1 MITRIERDVF
11 FVAGIHF
18 EDGYYINTY
27 DIGLSMLV
35 ETDLPKEHHIA
46 MERLD
51 FFIKNVVSNSVFVD
65 EDNHEAIEKY
75 SEAGINVITLPG
87 EPFDQ
92 IVAMVILLKLNAIME
107 NRIKITD
114 ITIGSLLGEGIRYPI
129 VSETAENAEI
139 MVGDNWWYQSDLETT
154 NQNVFLFEP
163 ENNVVKLFDD
173 TVWAEHNLSWK
184 EKPKIVL
191 TPE

>member
-1 MITRIERDVF
+1 MITRIERDIF

-18 EDGYYINTY
+18 DDAYFINTY
-27 DIGLSMLV
+27 DLTLSMLV
-35 ETDLPKEHHIA
+35 ETDIPKEHTIA

-51 FFIKNVVSNSVFVD
+51 FFIKNVITNSVFVN
-65 EDNHEAIEKY
+65 EENHDIIEKY
-75 SEAGINVITLPG
+75 SEAGMSIITLPG

-92 IVAMVILLKLNAIME
+92 IVAMTLLLKLNAIME

-114 ITIGSLLGEGIRYPI
+114 ITICSLLGEGIRYPI
-129 VSETAENAEI
+129 VTETAENADI
-139 MVGDNWWYQSDLETT
+139 MVGDKWWHQSDLETT

-173 TVWAEHNLSWK
+173 SVWSEHSLSWK
-184 EKPKIVL
+184 EKPKSIL

>member
-1 MITRIERDVF
+1 MITRIERDIF

-18 EDGYYINTY
+18 DDAYFINTY
-27 DIGLSMLV
+27 DFTLSMLV
-35 ETDLPKEHHIA
+35 ETDIPKEHQIA

-51 FFIKNVVSNSVFVD
+51 FFIKNVVSNSVFVN
-65 EDNHEAIEKY
+65 EENHEIIEKY
-75 SEAGINVITLPG
+75 SDAGMSIITLPG

-92 IVAMVILLKLNAIME
+92 IVAMTLLLKLNAIME

-114 ITIGSLLGEGIRYPI
+114 ITICSLLGEGIRYPI
-129 VSETAENAEI
+129 VTETAENADI
-139 MVGDNWWYQSDLETT
+139 MVGDNWWHQNDLETT
-154 NQNVFLFEP
+154 NQNIYLFEP

-173 TVWAEHNLSWK
+173 SVWAEHSLSWK